1 MGDILEGLGY
11 DRPHIHLPAKL
22 LYWVA
27 CLVTLVTGLLVR
39 LGLHVQPSEFTPTRI
54 LLASANRNLLC
65 EKARQDFAYVPR
77 TSVRDGLA
85 RTLDHFR
92 YLRKDAHG
100 DKKA

>member
-11 DRPHIHLPAKL
+11 ARPHVHLPARL

-39 LGLHVQPSEFTPTRI
+39 LGVHVQPSEFTPTRI

-65 EKARQDFAYVPR
+65 HKARQDFGYVPR

-85 RTLDHFR
+85 RTLNHFR
-92 YLRKDAHG
+92 YLRKDAQL